1 MGTAPYSATDW
12 WKESQKP
19 LEIAMTSGYHLVMTF
34 TVRELENPWPIN
46 GGLLRWED
54 HLFRLW
60 PWRHH
65 GYVSHNQRVIL
76 SIMVPSFF
84 KNSLGS
90 LSEKGGEI
98 LPQAENHL
106 RSDFPQKVNWFHLPQ
121 ADYGV
126 DFYISGHTHLQNASS
141 FEGTPFVIS
150 GGGGGITSVT
160 WRGWEAARRLWK
172 DGGDM
177 FKAPKKR

>member
-54 HLFRLW
+54 HLFRLG

-90 LSEKGGEI
+90 LSEKGVKFFPRQKII
-98 LPQAENHL
+98 LDQISPKKWIG
-106 RSDFPQKVNWFHLPQ
+106 SIFPRQTMVW
-121 ADYGV
+121 
-126 DFYISGHTHLQNASS
+126 IS
-141 FEGTPFVIS
+141 
-150 GGGGGITSVT
+150 TSVVT
-160 WRGWEAARRLWK
+160 PICRTPPVSRGRPSWFPEAVVALPRSLGAAERRRDVFEK
-172 DGGDM
+172 TGGHV
-177 FKAPKKR
+177 